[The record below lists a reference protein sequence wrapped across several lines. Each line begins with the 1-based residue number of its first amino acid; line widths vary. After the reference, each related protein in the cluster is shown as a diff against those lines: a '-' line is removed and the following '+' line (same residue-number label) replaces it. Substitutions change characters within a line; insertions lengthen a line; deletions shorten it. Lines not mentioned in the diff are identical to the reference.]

1 MTDLTC
7 FKAYDIRGKLGE
19 ELNTD
24 IAYRIGRAF
33 AQHTKAKKVVVGG
46 DIRLTSEELKL
57 ALANGLMDGGTN
69 VIDIGLCGTEHIYFA
84 TSHLDCDGGVVV
96 TASHNPIDYNGMKL
110 VRESSKPIS
119 GDTGL
124 FDIKALAE
132 RNEFAEVAKKG
143 QLSIHDIS
151 QAYTEHLLTYI
162 DVNNFSLP
170 DSPSGR
176 PLKLVVNAGN
186 GTAGPALDAI
196 ESAFKQ
202 LHVPV
207 EFIKVHHQ
215 PDGNFPNGIPNPLL
229 VENRAATRDAVIEH
243 NADMGI
249 AWDGDFDRCFL
260 FDEQGQ
266 FIEGY
271 YIVGLLAEN
280 FLSKDPLTNTAE
292 SDRVKVSDQPQKII
306 HDPRLTWNTI
316 DIVEQA
322 GGQAIQSK
330 TGHAFIKERM
340 RSEDAIYGGEM
351 SAHHYFR
358 DFFYCDSGMIPWLL
372 IAELVCLH
380 KQPLSSLVKA
390 RIEAY
395 PSSGEINNKITDP
408 KKAISRVFSFY
419 QNDAQVI
426 DETDGISMEF
436 GTWRF
441 NLRSSNT
448 EPVVRLNVESKGDE
462 ALMTE
467 KTQEVLGLLLQE

>member
-1 MTDLTC
+1 MTKLTC

-33 AQHTKAKKVVVGG
+33 AQHTNAKKVVVGG

-69 VIDIGLCGTEHIYFA
+69 VIDLGLSGTEHIYFA
-84 TSHLDCDGGVVV
+84 TSYLKCDGGIVV

-110 VRESSKPIS
+110 VRENSKPIS

-124 FDIKALAE
+124 LDIKTLSE
-132 RNEFAEVAKKG
+132 QNRFADVTAKG
-143 QLSIHDIS
+143 QLSSYDIS

-162 DVNNFSLP
+162 DINNLSVA
-170 DSPSGR
+170 DSPTAK

-186 GTAGPALDAI
+186 GTAGPALDVI
-196 ESAFKQ
+196 EARLKQ
-202 LHVPV
+202 LKVPV
-207 EFIKVHHQ
+207 EFIKVNHK
-215 PDGNFPNGIPNPLL
+215 PDGSFPNGIPNPLL
-229 VENRAATRDAVIEH
+229 VENRASTRDAVIEH

-260 FDEQGQ
+260 FDEHGD

-280 FLSKDPLTNTAE
+280 FLSKNPG
-292 SDRVKVSDQPQKII
+292 SKVI

-316 DIVEQA
+316 DIVNQA

-340 RSEDAIYGGEM
+340 RCEDAIYGGEM

-372 IAELVCLH
+372 IAELVCLR

-395 PSSGEINNKITDP
+395 PSSGEINNIIDDP
-408 KKAISRVFSFY
+408 KAAIARVFANY
-419 QNDAQVI
+419 QNDTQVI

-436 GTWRF
+436 DTWRF

-448 EPVVRLNVESKGDE
+448 EPVVRLNVESRGDVE
-462 ALMTE
+462 LMEE
-467 KTQEVLGLLLQE
+467 KTQEVLALLLQ